1 MPGPSD
7 DAGNGG
13 EFNFPALPTP
23 PRQRPHP
30 PLAEVQVAEEERL
43 FFGFNLYVTVT
54 LLRSI
59 NGIPGNSGNARLDA
73 LNCR

>member
-1 MPGPSD
+1 MTSPRD
-7 DAGNGG
+7 HV
-13 EFNFPALPTP
+13 PTHL
-23 PRQRPHP
+23 RARHQRPDP
-30 PLAEVQVAEEERL
+30 PLAEVQVAEEERF